1 MKRMSVVAAVAL
13 FIGVASWIAI
23 RAEAQD
29 ARVGGKST
37 TQLLRAEAVKWLTVR
52 PGWDNIVLWGDPR
65 TGASG
70 RFNRFAAGFEDRP
83 HFHTSDLRVVI
94 ISGTMVVQVADG
106 LSTELGAGS
115 YALIPGGSPHTH
127 SCKSGSACVWFLE
140 QDGPSDT
147 TSVQ

>member
-1 MKRMSVVAAVAL
+1 MKRVSVVAAVAL
-13 FIGVASWIAI
+13 FIGASWTAI
-23 RAEAQD
+23 GAEAQD

-52 PGWDNIVLWGDPR
+52 PGEENIVLWGDPR

-83 HFHTSDLRVVI
+83 HFHTFDLRVVI

-127 SCKSGSACVWFLE
+127 SCKSGSACVLFLE